1 MSEHYFDTL
10 SATCDA
16 VQKVLDTGKV
26 ARQLPPSGIQIELVD
41 SDWRAQLEREPI
53 SYGQRRAF
61 NFEILAY
68 KGKPTRKWFHV
79 VIERLDSG
87 SYELITYVL

>member
-1 MSEHYFDTL
+1 MNENYFHTL
-10 SATCDA
+10 SATVDA

-26 ARQLPPSGIQIELVD
+26 ARKLPATGIQIELVD
-41 SDWRAQLEREPI
+41 TDWRAQLEQEPI
-53 SYGQRRAF
+53 SYGQRRSF

-79 VIERLDSG
+79 VIERLDNG
-87 SYELITYVL
+87 QYELITYVL